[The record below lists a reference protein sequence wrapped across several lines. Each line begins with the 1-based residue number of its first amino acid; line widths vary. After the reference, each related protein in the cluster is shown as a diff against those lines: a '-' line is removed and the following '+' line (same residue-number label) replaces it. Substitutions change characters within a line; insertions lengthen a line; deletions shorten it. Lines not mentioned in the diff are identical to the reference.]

1 MEGGGGGGVAV
12 AWYSGCNKTVQA
24 VAGEHKAAANCGVQ
38 AMVWIIVAWLLQ
50 QVRRRACAP
59 CPFPHTPQLRSLKK
73 TCFRLATGQPE
84 LVRICSRA
92 RGRHGD
98 DLLAEVAAAVF
109 PSPLPLHLIQPP
121 FSFLS
126 ASPHQSNSRLSARS
140 SGSYCLRRPARWHLP
155 PAMPRALQK
164 KSLAAKRLCC
174 WPRSWTPTASRRLPW
189 PRSRSALFPA
199 HSCAPCAPASLRF
212 SCSP

>member
-1 MEGGGGGGVAV
+1 MR
-12 AWYSGCNKTVQA
+12 
-24 VAGEHKAAANCGVQ
+24 GELWCAR

-50 QVRRRACAP
+50 QVRRPPCAP

-92 RGRHGD
+92 CGRHGD

-109 PSPLPLHLIQPP
+109 PPPLPLHLTQPP
-121 FSFLS
+121 FSFPS
-126 ASPHQSNSRLSARS
+126 ASLLQSNSRLSARS
-140 SGSYCLRRPARWHLP
+140 SGSYRLRRPAHWHSP
-155 PAMPRALQK
+155 PAMPHALQK
-164 KSLAAKRLCC
+164 KSRAARRLCC
-174 WPRSWTPTASRRLPW
+174 APKSWPPTACRRLPW

-199 HSCAPCAPASLRF
+199 RSCAPCAPASVRC